1 MRESEMTLKEKV
13 QIYESFFHQ
22 IQLHYAVTMNQ
33 GKVLDALN
41 IIDSWSYA
49 HRVGNGQLSDKE
61 QQRMIDKVAERMKE
75 FI

>member
-1 MRESEMTLKEKV
+1 MTLKEKV
-13 QIYESFFHQ
+13 QIYEGFFHQ

-49 HRVGNGQLSDKE
+49 HRVGNGQYSDQV
-61 QQRMIDKVAERMKE
+61 QQKCIDKITERMKE
-75 FI
+75 FV